1 MCAWCAKCVIMIMNP
16 DSNSEFGSEWC
27 IFVDGGP
34 VNAEFDNLIV
44 LHQHPVITQGF
55 SLWIRRAHWNLVEI
69 GHELATRHDSC
80 KRTLALV
87 DIELLANY
95 DPDEFHL
102 PILVI
107 ATVDKLTRFYQHIP
121 KGIRGILSSN
131 SDYNVFREALLSTQ
145 DQVFIDPYLTDTWG
159 ELKNSIQLTA
169 RQVEIVRLV
178 ADGNSSKQIAALLNL
193 SPKTVQNH
201 RAEIMR
207 RLSVVS
213 AAEMISKAT
222 QLGWL
227 DD

>member
-1 MCAWCAKCVIMIMNP
+1 M
-16 DSNSEFGSEWC
+16 
-27 IFVDGGP
+27 
-34 VNAEFDNLIV
+34 
-44 LHQHPVITQGF
+44 
-55 SLWIRRAHWNLVEI
+55 
-69 GHELATRHDSC
+69 
-80 KRTLALV
+80 
-87 DIELLANY
+87 
-95 DPDEFHL
+95 

-193 SPKTVQNH
+193 SPKTIQNH

>member
-1 MCAWCAKCVIMIMNP
+1 M
-16 DSNSEFGSEWC
+16 
-27 IFVDGGP
+27 
-34 VNAEFDNLIV
+34 
-44 LHQHPVITQGF
+44 
-55 SLWIRRAHWNLVEI
+55 
-69 GHELATRHDSC
+69 
-80 KRTLALV
+80 
-87 DIELLANY
+87 
-95 DPDEFHL
+95 
-102 PILVI
+102 
-107 ATVDKLTRFYQHIP
+107 
-121 KGIRGILSSN
+121 
-131 SDYNVFREALLSTQ
+131 
-145 DQVFIDPYLTDTWG
+145 TDTWG